1 MKERLIDIRVR
12 RARLQ
17 AKIEAQR
24 NAVGI
29 ITERWERPLA
39 VADTGL
45 AALHFVKSHPVL
57 LAGVGAAFVFRFR
70 GATGLAA
77 TGWRLWRLY
86 RSALNL
92 AAKFR
97 I

>member
-1 MKERLIDIRVR
+1 MNQRLLEIRVR

-29 ITERWERPLA
+29 ITERWEKPLA

-45 AALHFVKSHPVL
+45 AALRFVKSHPVL
-57 LAGVGAAFVFRFR
+57 VAGVGAAFVFRYR
-70 GATGLAA
+70 GASGLATA
-77 TGWRLWRLY
+77 GWRLWRLY
-86 RSALNL
+86 RSALSF
-92 AAKFR
+92 AARFR
-97 I
+97 P